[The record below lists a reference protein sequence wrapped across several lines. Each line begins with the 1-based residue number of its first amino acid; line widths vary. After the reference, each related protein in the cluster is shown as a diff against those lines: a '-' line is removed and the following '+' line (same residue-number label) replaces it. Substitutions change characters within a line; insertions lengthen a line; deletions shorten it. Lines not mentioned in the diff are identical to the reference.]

1 MANLEGYKKMT
12 EKAQRLLNY
21 LEKHNTMILSTY
33 GENGPW
39 ATPVF
44 FINHGFRIYFLSE
57 LTSIHST
64 NLREKSLSAAVITED
79 YGDWQKIQGIQLQGN
94 AYLVTNLKK
103 AALLLASYCK
113 KYPAAL
119 HIFQTPSAFKGVSN
133 ARWHCL
139 VPHYLK
145 FTDNTE
151 KFGHRL
157 ELELKVIKR
166 DNEFD
171 YEEDSA
177 TGGLA

>member
-1 MANLEGYKKMT
+1 MSEKDQKM
-12 EKAQRLLNY
+12 LNY
-21 LEKHNTMILSTY
+21 LENHNTMILSTY

-44 FINHGFRIYFLSE
+44 FVNRGFRIYFLSE
-57 LTSIHST
+57 LTSIHSS

-79 YGDWQKIQGIQLQGN
+79 HGDWKKIQGIQLQGN
-94 AYLVTNLKK
+94 VYLVTNLKQI
-103 AALLLASYCK
+103 AVALASYCR

-119 HIFQTPSAFKGVSN
+119 HILQTPSAFKGVAK

-151 KFGHRL
+151 KFGQHL
-157 ELELKVIKR
+157 ELELKVIET
-166 DNEFD
+166 NHEFT
-171 YEEDSA
+171 YEEDLSDS
-177 TGGLA
+177 